1 MSADHLL
8 GATGNGGPGDDD
20 PIEGST
26 LLHRRIHPLHYKRQ
40 EDGSLRLRD
49 SAFKNPKGGLD
60 MSVQLDDK
68 LTALGQTPADL
79 LAGLDGAWGVAA
91 IDAET
96 AVDEDQ
102 TVLRTPRKDDEAHG
116 DVIGEKPG
124 ARRRRF
130 VSAAWWTVPP
140 EPTA

>member
-1 MSADHLL
+1 MSEDCLL
-8 GATGNGGPGDDD
+8 GVTDNGGPGDDD
-20 PIEGST
+20 PVEGST
-26 LLHRRIHPLHYKRQ
+26 LLHRRIHPVHYKRQ
-40 EDGSLRLRD
+40 EDGSFRLRD

-68 LTALGQTPADL
+68 LTALGLGPPDL
-79 LAGLDGAWGVAA
+79 LIGLDAAWGVAA
-91 IDAET
+91 IDART

-116 DVIGEKPG
+116 DVVGAKPG

-130 VSAAWWTVPP
+130 VGAARWTVLPG
-140 EPTA
+140 PTA